1 MITEALRNYVFNDVQ
16 HGITAGTR
24 SSGSKVDFHHTF
36 LHDTKAN
43 RKKFPYLIDS
53 PFNLW
58 ALPHL
63 FHIANPA
70 WKPFK
75 LPDWLLVEIE
85 GSLKSFDEAVKTT
98 EKTFE
103 ELFESRKRLFEP
115 YGMLIEPNVNETY
128 KLFNNRLEAAFRWI
142 WIKRR

>member
-98 EKTFE
+98 EKTFNE
-103 ELFESRKRLFEP
+103 FFEP
-115 YGMLIEPNVNETY
+115 IDEKIEWKFAENEFFSENY
-128 KLFNNRLEAAFRWI
+128 KEFSDRLEAAFRWI

>member
-1 MITEALRNYVFNDVQ
+1 MITDALRDYVLNDVQ

-36 LHDTKAN
+36 LHNTKPN

-58 ALPHL
+58 VLPHI
-63 FHIANPA
+63 FHIANPV
-70 WKPFK
+70 WKPFE
-75 LPDWLLVEIE
+75 LPEWLLIEIE
-85 GSLKSFDEAVKTT
+85 GILKSFDKAVGTT

-103 ELFESRKRLFEP
+103 EFFMPFCVECEVLFFDFNGGGDEH
-115 YGMLIEPNVNETY
+115 
-128 KLFNNRLEAAFRWI
+128 KLFRNRLEAAFRWI